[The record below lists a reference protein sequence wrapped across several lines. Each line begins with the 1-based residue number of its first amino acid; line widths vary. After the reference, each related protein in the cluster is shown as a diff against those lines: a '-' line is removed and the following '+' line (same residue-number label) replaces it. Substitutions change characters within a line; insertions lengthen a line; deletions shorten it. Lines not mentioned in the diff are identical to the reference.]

1 MINVVKIGGNVVDN
15 PEALRR
21 FICDFAKIEGKKILV
36 HGGGKEASRLSEA
49 LGIKTTMIDGRRV
62 TDGETI
68 EVVTMVYAGLINK
81 RIVSMLQNEGVD
93 ALGLCGADGKA
104 LISVRRNPKPVD
116 YGFVGDVDADSL
128 NKSFVGELLDKGIT
142 PVFCAITLGA
152 DGALLNTNADSVA
165 SAVATGMA
173 KNADTELTYC
183 FEKAG
188 VLMNPDDDTSVIPH
202 INAEEFERLK
212 AAGIVSKG
220 MIPKL
225 TNAFKALEKGVK
237 AVTIKSA
244 DNVALNIGTRIE

>member
-15 PEALRR
+15 PDALRR
-21 FICDFAKIEGKKILV
+21 FIADFAKIDGPKILV

-62 TDGETI
+62 TDAATI

-81 RIVSMLQNEGVD
+81 RIVSMLQNAGVN

-104 LISVRRNPKPVD
+104 LTSVRRNPLPID
-116 YGFVGDVDADSL
+116 YGFVGDVDSDGL
-128 NKSFVGELLDKGIT
+128 NYAFVSELLNNGIT
-142 PVFCAITLGA
+142 PVFCAITLGT
-152 DGALLNTNADSVA
+152 DGSLLNTNADSVA

-173 KNADTELTYC
+173 KTGETELTYC

-188 VLMNPDDDTSVIPH
+188 VLMDPDDDSSVIAR

-212 AAGIVSKG
+212 TEGIVSKG

-244 DNVALNIGTRIE
+244 DNVAVNIGTRIE